1 MSESPTVSQVRDW
14 QLEQLEQQGSFWTR
28 QASTFQTE
36 LDGAYNDIGNSA
48 DYLVGKFGNGLRDK
62 SVTVRDTG
70 YRTVGA
76 LQAAGTAIGNG
87 LEPLRFA
94 QKTVTTLL
102 TAITSGGFLWSEDG
116 TVTLSLAQ
124 VANALSDDDADS
136 ATIKLAAL
144 ERQADDYT
152 RALQAGLS
160 GAATAAQS
168 VVTGIDTAFAEL
180 TDAGDGAVP
189 SVDGNTGADLGAEI
203 AEEGPVPPEAMT
215 RIEQALD
222 QINLSGDDQAALA
235 AGATVVV
242 PASTL
247 EFTQRLLDSAG
258 PEGFAE
264 LSEQL
269 RAQGPEGEARAQAL
283 GNAVMLL
290 SNEKVVGVGADG
302 TQTPGGYDRL
312 PADAQR
318 MISTRVSLSGAAPDD
333 NAGQYPDMGL
343 PGIANQGTF
352 LTQQGRFL
360 DALAQSDQSYQPGT
374 KLSTELHRQGMHLA
388 WLESHNIQ
396 LGPDSAVPLDD
407 SLTNAIEI
415 ASRNHEGTTAIF
427 TGEGGPEILGDG
439 YHPDTAMLSLLQRES
454 SDPNSPLLGAMT
466 DWIPQDAHVT
476 VPPGH
481 PDYQAQS
488 DQAAQA
494 GRAARGLADII
505 STTDSADGTNNFKV
519 LLSGQNPDDL
529 GTLDN
534 AGMSPDA
541 SKQVA
546 EALQP
551 FVGKLVGMPDDLSGT
566 LGFGNDFGPR
576 ETVRVLSVLST
587 DPDASQIINGAALA
601 ESQRMD
607 KVFVTPGMPGAGDP
621 DIGRYANRME
631 WAVTEALTTEYS
643 ERTGE
648 ARDAASEK
656 TANWNA
662 AYTGAQILT
671 GGLGPGGAAVAAASE
686 PFKLGVFP
694 FDPEQVDPNDPL
706 KYNFRPDQVGPHSP
720 LTTEGGN
727 FGATTFGDPDHRKY
741 NALLELTNQGR
752 IDINDVPPEYKDAS
766 GQRFKTYTDYSAD
779 TQDKSQEDRT
789 LSTDRVNAL
798 LTQVG
803 IDTTKFDAYGQRA
816 DDGEN
821 VALGDQ
827 ISSLDRARSAN
838 DVLAGLAAPKDS
850 SNSWPA
856 G

>member
-1 MSESPTVSQVRDW
+1 MSEAPIPTVSQVRDW
-14 QLEQLEQQGSFWTR
+14 QLDQLEQQGGFWNQ
-28 QASTFQTE
+28 QASKFQTE
-36 LDGAYNDIGNSA
+36 LDVAYDNVGNSA

-76 LQAAGTAIGNG
+76 LQAAGAAIGNG

-102 TAITSGGFLWSEDG
+102 TAITSGGFLWGEDG

-124 VANALSDDDADS
+124 VANALSGDDADS
-136 ATIKLAAL
+136 AAIKLAAL
-144 ERQADDYT
+144 ERQANDYT

-160 GAATAAQS
+160 GAAAAAQS
-168 VVTGIDTAFAEL
+168 VVNGIDAAFAEL
-180 TDAGDGAVP
+180 PAAGDGAAP
-189 SVDGNTGADLGAEI
+189 SGNTGADLGAEV
-203 AEEGPVPPEAMT
+203 AKEGPVPPEAMT

-222 QINLSGDDQAALA
+222 RINLSDDDQAALA
-235 AGATVVV
+235 AGETVVV

-247 EFTQRLLDSAG
+247 EFTQRLLDTAG
-258 PEGFAE
+258 PDGFAE

-269 RAQGPEGEARAQAL
+269 RARGPEGEARAQAL

-312 PADAQR
+312 PGDVQH

-343 PGIANQGTF
+343 PGIANQGAF
-352 LTQQGRFL
+352 LSQQGRFL
-360 DALAQSDQSYQPGT
+360 DALAQSDPGYQPGT

-396 LGPDSAVPLDD
+396 LGPDTTIPLDD

-454 SDPNSPLLGAMT
+454 SDPDSPLLGAMT
-466 DWIPQDAHVT
+466 DWIPQEAHVT

-481 PDYQAQS
+481 PDHQAQV
-488 DQAAQA
+488 DQATQA

-505 STTDSADGTNNFKV
+505 STTESADGTNNYKV
-519 LLSGQNPDDL
+519 LLSGKNPDDL
-529 GTLDN
+529 GTLDS

-541 SKQVA
+541 AKQVA

-621 DIGRYANRME
+621 DIGRYANRIE
-631 WAVTEALTTEYS
+631 WAVNEALTTEYS

-648 ARDAASEK
+648 ARDAASDK
-656 TANWNA
+656 TARWNA

-671 GGLGPGGAAVAAASE
+671 GGFGPGGAAVAAVSE

-694 FDPEQVDPNDPL
+694 FEPEQVDPNDPL
-706 KYNFRPDQVGPHSP
+706 KYNLRPDQVGQYDP
-720 LTTEGGN
+720 LTAKSSD
-727 FGATTFGDPDHRKY
+727 FSRTTFGDPEHRKY
-741 NALLELTNQGR
+741 TALLELTNQGR
-752 IDINDVPPEYKDAS
+752 IDINDVPAEYKDAT
-766 GQRFKTYTDYSAD
+766 GQRFKTYADYSAD
-779 TQDKSQEDRT
+779 INGQPQRDQTDSA
-789 LSTDRVNAL
+789 DRVKAL
-798 LTQVG
+798 LANAG
-803 IDTTKFDAYGQRA
+803 IDTTEFTIYGQTA
-816 DDGEN
+816 DRGETVTLN
-821 VALGDQ
+821 DTIA
-827 ISSLDRARSAN
+827 SLDRGKSAN
-838 DVLAGLAAPKDS
+838 DVLAGLAAPKDPK
-850 SNSWPA
+850 NTWPT

>member
-1 MSESPTVSQVRDW
+1 MSESPTPTVSQVRDW
-14 QLEQLEQQGSFWTR
+14 QLEQLEQQGGFWNQ
-28 QASTFQTE
+28 QASKFQTE
-36 LDGAYNDIGNSA
+36 LDVAYNDIGNSA

-70 YRTVGA
+70 YRTIGA
-76 LQAAGTAIGNG
+76 LQAAGTAISNG

-102 TAITSGGFLWSEDG
+102 TAITSGGFLWGEDG

-124 VANALSDDDADS
+124 TANALSGDADS
-136 ATIKLAAL
+136 AAIKLAAL
-144 ERQADDYT
+144 ERQADEYT

-160 GAATAAQS
+160 GAGAAAQS
-168 VVTGIDTAFAEL
+168 VVQGIDTAFAEL
-180 TDAGDGAVP
+180 PNAGAAP
-189 SVDGNTGADLGAEI
+189 SVDGNTGADLGAEV
-203 AEEGPVPPEAMT
+203 AKEGPVSPEAMT

-222 QINLSGDDQAALA
+222 QVNLSGDDQATLA
-235 AGATVVV
+235 SGATVVV

-247 EFTQRLLDSAG
+247 EFTQRLLETAG

-290 SNEKVVGVGADG
+290 SNEQVVGVGADG
-302 TQTPGGYDRL
+302 GQTPGGYDRL
-312 PADAQR
+312 PGDVQQ
-318 MISTRVSLSGAAPDD
+318 MISTRVSLSGSAPDD
-333 NAGQYPDMGL
+333 TASQYPDMGL
-343 PGIANQGTF
+343 PGIANQGAF
-352 LTQQGRFL
+352 LSQQGRFL
-360 DALAQSDQSYQPGT
+360 DAIAQSDPGYQPGT
-374 KLSTELHRQGMHLA
+374 KLSTELHRQGLHLA
-388 WLESHNIQ
+388 WLESHNVQ
-396 LGPDSAVPLDD
+396 MGPDSGVPLDD

-415 ASRNHEGTTAIF
+415 ASRNHEGTTAIL

-476 VPPGH
+476 VPPEH
-481 PDYQAQS
+481 PDYQAQV
-488 DQAAQA
+488 DQATHA

-505 STTDSADGTNNFKV
+505 STTDSADGTNNFDV
-519 LLSGQNPDDL
+519 LLSGKNPDDL
-529 GTLDN
+529 GTLN
-534 AGMSPDA
+534 SAGISPEA
-541 SKQVA
+541 AKEVA

-576 ETVRVLSVLST
+576 EVVRTLSVLST
-587 DPDASQIINGAALA
+587 DPGASQIINGAALA

-631 WAVTEALTTEYS
+631 WAVNEALKNEYS
-643 ERTGE
+643 ERSDE
-648 ARDAASEK
+648 ARDAAAEK
-656 TANWNA
+656 TAQWNA
-662 AYTGAQILT
+662 AYTAAQIAAS
-671 GGLGPGGAAVAAASE
+671 GFGPGGVAAATAAE

-694 FDPEQVDPNDPL
+694 FDPEQVDPHDPL
-706 KYNFRPDQVGPHSP
+706 KYNLRPDQVGPHDP
-720 LTTEGGN
+720 LTVNGNDFSATE
-727 FGATTFGDPDHRKY
+727 FGDPAHRQY

-766 GQRFKTYTDYSAD
+766 GQRFKNYTDYTAD
-779 TQDKSQEDRT
+779 IKGQPQGDRT
-789 LSTDRVNAL
+789 PSADRVNAL
-798 LTQVG
+798 LTGAG

-816 DDGEN
+816 DDGEDS
-821 VALGDQ
+821 ALENQ
-827 ISSLDRARSAN
+827 IKPLDGKKTVN
-838 DVLAGLAAPKDS
+838 DVLAGLAEPIDPK
-850 SNSWPA
+850 NTWPK
-856 G
+856 